1 MPVNI
6 LAPYLLTALV
16 YRAQRRIYLSAA
28 AASSR
33 PRMPAMRD
41 SEPSDVPDLMGTL
54 VQTGSKKKAKG
65 PRTRSSKRSRGR
77 RRRDV
82 APAAMTATAR
92 QPSTASA
99 CRARL
104 GPTGSRWLKRND

>member
-65 PRTRSSKRSRGR
+65 RAREA
-77 RRRDV
+77 RRDLEGEDGE
-82 APAAMTATAR
+82 TSR
-92 QPSTASA
+92 Q
-99 CRARL
+99 RR
-104 GPTGSRWLKRND
+104 